1 MLNLSACT
9 IIETRPVEIAAGITS
24 IQEGCALVYVLE
36 NGVNKMK
43 PSTGAAGEFYAGV
56 ALGNPVIPTRTNKI
70 ESIKVPATSPYTVT
84 LARAPLA
91 DPFIAVEAA
100 GANPRVVLAKAGAA
114 SSTEYAISGSVVTLH
129 SSFAGR
135 TLTVMY
141 PYSIS
146 YAEVIQGLPGFDAS
160 RVTDL
165 TSVPALGCIA
175 VGEIYTDMFDPSV
188 DWASFSSS
196 NRIKLAANGMF
207 TIGGSGTTIEGVV
220 TALPTVTNGY
230 LGMRIPAY

>member
-9 IIETRPVEIAAGITS
+9 IIETRPVELAEGITS
-24 IQEGCALVYVLE
+24 LQEGCALVYVLE
-36 NGVNKMK
+36 NGISKMK
-43 PSTGAAGEFYAGV
+43 PSRGAAGEFYAGV
-56 ALGNPVIPTRTNKI
+56 SLGNPVIPTRSNKI
-70 ESIKVPATSPYTVT
+70 EQVKVPAASPYTVT

-91 DPFIAVEAA
+91 DPFVAVEAA

-114 SSTEYAISGSVVTLH
+114 SATEYAISGSVVTFH

-135 TLTVMY
+135 TVTVMY

-146 YAEVIQGLPGFDAS
+146 YSEVVQGIAGFDAS

-165 TSVPALGCIA
+165 TSVPTFGCIA
-175 VGEIYTDMFDPSV
+175 VGEVFTDMFDPSV

-207 TIGGSGTTIEGVV
+207 TIGGSGTTVEGVV
-220 TALPTVTNGY
+220 TAVPSVTNGY